1 MDQLKFIDLYKN
13 SAKLSEKQSER
24 RNQLLRNQKNQRN
37 ANVDGNR
44 GISSLVK
51 EIETQESNSHQSNLK
66 HVFTQHKL
74 QMSEWFIDRPEDIS
88 ENWFIV
94 PCPVGQRCLLIFTR
108 NRAYLINKRGKCLFN
123 FYVHPS
129 KALHGTVLDCIH
141 VKDTKQFYTLDILSY
156 KNYDLI
162 NCDVDFRFFWIKN
175 KIQDDNLPSFHEEYS
190 IIPST
195 FFSVDE
201 LDNYLSSY
209 PPFEDASW
217 QLDGLLFFHKESHYI
232 FGETPLVLWLNT
244 FMVPELFNI
253 SMIHMIYKAQK
264 PASYIDYKSHIT
276 EFNEKHKRP
285 RRRSKHKHMEVEI
298 AADESVELEDNSNQD
313 LVNESAISNM
323 E

>member
-24 RNQLLRNQKNQRN
+24 RDQLLRNQKNQRN
-37 ANVDGNR
+37 ANVDSNR

-51 EIETQESNSHQSNLK
+51 EIETQESSSHHSLSNLK
-66 HVFTQHKL
+66 HIFTQHKL
-74 QMSEWFIDRPEDIS
+74 QRSEWFLDLPDDIS
-88 ENWFIV
+88 ENWVIV

-108 NRAYLINKRGKCLFN
+108 NRAYLINKRGKCLLN

-141 VKDTKQFYTLDILSY
+141 VKDTKQFYILDILSY

-175 KIQDDNLPSFHEEYS
+175 KIQDDHLQSFHDEYS

-195 FFSVDE
+195 FFAVE
-201 LDNYLSSY
+201 ALDNYLSFY

-232 FGETPLVLWLNT
+232 FGQTPLVLWLNA

-253 SMIHMIYKAQK
+253 SMIHIIYKAQK
-264 PASYIDYKSHIT
+264 PPSYIDYKSHIT

-285 RRRSKHKHMEVEI
+285 HRRSKQMEI
-298 AADESVELEDNSNQD
+298 AAEIAVEFEENSNQD
-313 LVNESAISNM
+313 LLDQSTISNM